1 MQQPLSKKLQINQ
14 NQMGSD
20 QIEEP
25 KVIDLKETK
34 MDGPTFRALREYFDE
49 WGQKDP
55 TLLRNSQRDVNR
67 EGV

>member
-1 MQQPLSKKLQINQ
+1 MSSQAFKNYV
-14 NQMGSD
+14 D
-20 QIEEP
+20 QDVVGEKRE
-25 KVIDLKETK
+25 IDLKETK

-49 WGQKDP
+49 WGEKDP